1 MPVISSVDAPSATS
15 WGAIF
20 AGAVASV
27 AITFFMFAFGVGAGL
42 SAVSPWSGEG
52 LSATTVAWSAG
63 LFLIAAAMIA
73 STIGGYLTGRLRAGW
88 IDVHEDERYFRDTA
102 HGLVTWAV
110 ATVFS
115 IAVLGA
121 ATTHV
126 ASGVATGAAAGGAGA
141 ATTMASSG
149 NTTVDRLLRTNPA
162 NTNAQAANDPNLSA
176 SVTRIVASAVAKK
189 GELAAD
195 DRAYL
200 ASIVAARTGQS
211 QADAERTVDQTI
223 QSAKQ
228 AADTARRNAAKMAF
242 WLAASLLA
250 GALSAALGATV
261 GGSLRSSTWWVA
273 TTPARTVP

>member
-27 AITFFMFAFGVGAGL
+27 AITLFLFAFGVGAGL
-42 SAVSPWSGEG
+42 SAVSPWAGEG
-52 LSATTVAWSAG
+52 ISATTTAWSAG

-73 STIGGYLTGRLRAGW
+73 STVGGYLTGRLRAGW

-102 HGLVTWAV
+102 HGVVTWAV

-115 IAVLGA
+115 VAVLGA
-121 ATTHV
+121 ATTHI
-126 ASGVATGAAAGGAGA
+126 ASGLATGAAAGSAGA
-141 ATTMASSG
+141 ATTMAGSG
-149 NTTVDRLLRTNPA
+149 NATVDRLLRSNPA
-162 NTNAQAANDPNLSA
+162 NNAAAANDPNLSA
-176 SVTRIVASAVAKK
+176 SVSRIVASALANK
-189 GELAAD
+189 GQLAAD

-200 ASIVAARTGQS
+200 ASIVAARTSQS
-211 QADAERTVDQTI
+211 QADAERAVDQTI

-261 GGSLRSSTWWVA
+261 GGSLRSSTWWI
-273 TTPARTVP
+273 TTARTVP

>member
-27 AITFFMFAFGVGAGL
+27 AITLFLFAFGVGAGL
-42 SAVSPWSGEG
+42 SAVSPWAGEG
-52 LSATTVAWSAG
+52 ISATTTAWSAG

-73 STIGGYLTGRLRAGW
+73 STVGGYLTGRLRAGW

-102 HGLVTWAV
+102 HGVVTWAV

-115 IAVLGA
+115 VAVLGA
-121 ATTHV
+121 ATTHI
-126 ASGVATGAAAGGAGA
+126 ASGLATGAAAGSAEA
-141 ATTMASSG
+141 ATTMAGSG
-149 NTTVDRLLRTNPA
+149 NATVDRLLRSNPA
-162 NTNAQAANDPNLSA
+162 NNAAAANDPNLSA
-176 SVTRIVASAVAKK
+176 SVSRIVASALANK
-189 GELAAD
+189 GQLAAD

-261 GGSLRSSTWWVA
+261 GGSLRSSTWWI
-273 TTPARTVP
+273 TTTRTVP

>member
-1 MPVISSVDAPSATS
+1 MPVVSSVDAPSATS

-27 AITFFMFAFGVGAGL
+27 AITLFLFAFGVGAGL
-42 SAVSPWSGEG
+42 SAVSPWAGEG
-52 LSATTVAWSAG
+52 MSATTTAWSAG

-102 HGLVTWAV
+102 HGLVTWAL

-115 IAVLGA
+115 VAVLGA
-121 ATTHV
+121 ATTHI
-126 ASGVATGAAAGGAGA
+126 ASGAATGLAAGGAGA
-141 ATTMASSG
+141 ATTMAGSG
-149 NTTVDRLLRTNPA
+149 NATVDRLLRTNPA
-162 NTNAQAANDPNLSA
+162 NNAAAANDPNLSA
-176 SVTRIVASAVAKK
+176 SVSRIVATAVANK
-189 GELAAD
+189 GQLAAD

-261 GGSLRSSTWWVA
+261 GGSLRSSTWWI
-273 TTPARTVP
+273 TTARTVP

>member
-27 AITFFMFAFGVGAGL
+27 AITLFLFAFGVGAGL
-42 SAVSPWSGEG
+42 SAVSPWAGEG
-52 LSATTVAWSAG
+52 ISATTTAWSAG

-73 STIGGYLTGRLRAGW
+73 STVGGYLTGRLRAGW

-115 IAVLGA
+115 VAVLGA
-121 ATTHV
+121 ATTHI
-126 ASGVATGAAAGGAGA
+126 ASGLATGAAAGSAGA
-141 ATTMASSG
+141 ATTMAGSG
-149 NTTVDRLLRTNPA
+149 NATVDRLLRSNPA
-162 NTNAQAANDPNLSA
+162 NNAAAANDPNLSA
-176 SVTRIVASAVAKK
+176 SVSRIVASALANK
-189 GELAAD
+189 GQLAAD

-261 GGSLRSSTWWVA
+261 GGSLRSSTWWI
-273 TTPARTVP
+273 TTTRTVP

>member
-27 AITFFMFAFGVGAGL
+27 AITLFLFAFGVGAGL
-42 SAVSPWSGEG
+42 SAVSPWAGEG
-52 LSATTVAWSAG
+52 ISATTTAWSAG

-73 STIGGYLTGRLRAGW
+73 STVGGYLTGRLRAGW

-102 HGLVTWAV
+102 HGVVTWAV

-115 IAVLGA
+115 VAVLGA
-121 ATTHV
+121 ATTHI
-126 ASGVATGAAAGGAGA
+126 ASGLATGAAAGSAGA
-141 ATTMASSG
+141 ATTMAGSG
-149 NTTVDRLLRTNPA
+149 NATVDRLLRSNPA
-162 NTNAQAANDPNLSA
+162 NNAAAANDPNLSA
-176 SVTRIVASAVAKK
+176 SVSRIVASALANK
-189 GELAAD
+189 GQLAAD

-228 AADTARRNAAKMAF
+228 ATDTTRRNAAKMAF

-261 GGSLRSSTWWVA
+261 GGSLRSSTWWI
-273 TTPARTVP
+273 TTARTVP

>member
-27 AITFFMFAFGVGAGL
+27 AITLFLFAFGVGAGL
-42 SAVSPWSGEG
+42 SAVSPWAGEG
-52 LSATTVAWSAG
+52 ISATTTAWSAG

-73 STIGGYLTGRLRAGW
+73 STVGGYLTGRLRAGW

-102 HGLVTWAV
+102 HGVVTWAV

-115 IAVLGA
+115 VAVLGA
-121 ATTHV
+121 ATTHI
-126 ASGVATGAAAGGAGA
+126 ASGLATGAAAGSAGA
-141 ATTMASSG
+141 ATTMAGSG
-149 NTTVDRLLRTNPA
+149 NATVDRLLRSNPA
-162 NTNAQAANDPNLSA
+162 NNAAAANDPNLSA
-176 SVTRIVASAVAKK
+176 SVSRIVASALANK
-189 GELAAD
+189 GQLAAD

-250 GALSAALGATV
+250 GAFSAALGATV
-261 GGSLRSSTWWVA
+261 GGSLRSSTWWI
-273 TTPARTVP
+273 TTARTVP

>member
-27 AITFFMFAFGVGAGL
+27 AITLFLFAFGVGAGL
-42 SAVSPWSGEG
+42 SAFSPWAGEG
-52 LSATTVAWSAG
+52 ISATTTAWSAG

-73 STIGGYLTGRLRAGW
+73 STVGGYLTGRLRAGW

-102 HGLVTWAV
+102 HGVVTWAV

-115 IAVLGA
+115 VAVLGA
-121 ATTHV
+121 ATTHI
-126 ASGVATGAAAGGAGA
+126 ASGLATGAAAGSAGA
-141 ATTMASSG
+141 ATTMAGSG
-149 NTTVDRLLRTNPA
+149 NATVDRLLRSNPA
-162 NTNAQAANDPNLSA
+162 NNAAAANDPNLSA
-176 SVTRIVASAVAKK
+176 SVSRIVASALANK
-189 GELAAD
+189 GQLAAD

-261 GGSLRSSTWWVA
+261 GGSLRSSTWWI
-273 TTPARTVP
+273 TTARTVP

>member
-27 AITFFMFAFGVGAGL
+27 AITLFLFAFGVGAGL
-42 SAVSPWSGEG
+42 SAVSSWAGEG
-52 LSATTVAWSAG
+52 ISATTTAWSAG

-73 STIGGYLTGRLRAGW
+73 STVGGYLTGRLRAGW

-102 HGLVTWAV
+102 HGVVTWAV

-115 IAVLGA
+115 VAVLGA
-121 ATTHV
+121 ATTHI
-126 ASGVATGAAAGGAGA
+126 ASGLATGAAAGSAGA
-141 ATTMASSG
+141 ATTMAGSG
-149 NTTVDRLLRTNPA
+149 NATVDRLLRSNPA
-162 NTNAQAANDPNLSA
+162 NNAAAANDPNLSA
-176 SVTRIVASAVAKK
+176 SVSRIVASALANK
-189 GELAAD
+189 GQLAAD

-261 GGSLRSSTWWVA
+261 GGSLRSSTWWI
-273 TTPARTVP
+273 TTARTVP

>member
-27 AITFFMFAFGVGAGL
+27 AITLFLFAFGVGAGL
-42 SAVSPWSGEG
+42 SAVSPWAGEG
-52 LSATTVAWSAG
+52 ISATTTAWSAG

-73 STIGGYLTGRLRAGW
+73 STVGGYLTGRLRAGW

-102 HGLVTWAV
+102 HGVVTWAV

-115 IAVLGA
+115 VAVLGA
-121 ATTHV
+121 ATTHI
-126 ASGVATGAAAGGAGA
+126 ASGLATGAAAGSAGA
-141 ATTMASSG
+141 ATTMAGSG
-149 NTTVDRLLRTNPA
+149 NATVDRLLRSNPA
-162 NTNAQAANDPNLSA
+162 NNAAAANDPNLSA
-176 SVTRIVASAVAKK
+176 SVSRIVASALANK
-189 GELAAD
+189 GQLAAD

-261 GGSLRSSTWWVA
+261 GGSLRSSTWWI
-273 TTPARTVP
+273 TTARTVP

>member
-1 MPVISSVDAPSATS
+1 MPVVSSVDAPSATS
-15 WGAIF
+15 WGAIL

-27 AITFFMFAFGVGAGL
+27 AITLFLFAFGVGAGL
-42 SAVSPWSGEG
+42 SAVSPWAGEG
-52 LSATTVAWSAG
+52 ISANTTAWAAG

-73 STIGGYLTGRLRAGW
+73 STVGGYLTGRLRAGW

-102 HGLVTWAV
+102 HGVVTWAV

-115 IAVLGA
+115 VAVLGA
-121 ATTHV
+121 ATTHI

-141 ATTMASSG
+141 ATTMAASSG
-149 NTTVDRLLRTNPA
+149 NATVDRLLRTNPA
-162 NTNAQAANDPNLSA
+162 NNAAAANDPNLSA
-176 SVTRIVASAVAKK
+176 SVSRIVASAVANK
-189 GELAAD
+189 GQLAAD

-200 ASIVAARTGQS
+200 ASIVAARTGQP

-273 TTPARTVP
+273 TTSTRTVP